1 MKSGRVHPVRW
12 LLFLL
17 LLIFQNTM
25 LLGQNDQGNLKP
37 RIAVEAGINLSNM
50 NFNMGEPPPP
60 APIPASWKTGFQ
72 AGLSLTIPFSDKFS
86 FRPEY
91 FYVLRN
97 GSDASTGTEYRFS
110 YFSMPLLLEFR
121 PSPRFGLFAGPQFEI
136 LIDANSSKNGSSAD
150 ITHDVEERNIGVNA
164 GAEWD
169 IYQGFFLTLSYFQ
182 GLNHIGIGQRSDLK
196 EFKYQ
201 IFTLTGGFRF

>member
-1 MKSGRVHPVRW
+1 
-12 LLFLL
+12 
-17 LLIFQNTM
+17 
-25 LLGQNDQGNLKP
+25 
-37 RIAVEAGINLSNM
+37 
-50 NFNMGEPPPP
+50 
-60 APIPASWKTGFQ
+60 
-72 AGLSLTIPFSDKFS
+72 
-86 FRPEY
+86 
-91 FYVLRN
+91 
-97 GSDASTGTEYRFS
+97 
-110 YFSMPLLLEFR
+110 MPLLLEFR

-169 IYQGFFLTLSYFQ
+169 IYQAFFLTLSYFQ